1 MYFYLSSGLN
11 AFIDVVQEVSYIQV
25 KEPFGCQVEFDR
37 SKQVQVVV
45 FGIGHKY
52 VAVVLEVGTHSFGK
66 VDGNKVFKNGKVG
79 KDFKKVIFC
88 FQFQ

>member
-1 MYFYLSSGLN
+1 MFRAN
-11 AFIDVVQEVSYIQV
+11 
-25 KEPFGCQVEFDR
+25 
-37 SKQVQVVV
+37 
-45 FGIGHKY
+45 
-52 VAVVLEVGTHSFGK
+52 VLEVGTHSFGK